1 VNGHVPGTPA
11 AGMLLVATP
20 ELVDPNFDHTVV
32 LLLDAD
38 ADGAVGVVLNRPS
51 QVSVSEILPPW
62 GEVVTGPDV
71 VFHGGPV
78 GTDSALAVATLPT
91 RDVAR
96 SATEGEGEEPDAE
109 RGAAIDATG
118 GAGPWTEAA
127 DPVGFRRVFGDTG
140 IVDLDVPT
148 ELLAPALR
156 GMRVFAGYA
165 GWGAGQVEAE
175 IEEGS
180 WYVVPALAEDL
191 LGARPEQLWTQV
203 LKRQPGALAW
213 VSTRPVNP
221 QLN

>member
-78 GTDSALAVATLPT
+78 GTDSALAVATLPA
-91 RDVAR
+91 RDGAS
-96 SATEGEGEEPDAE
+96 SATEDEGDEGDGPGAE
-109 RGAAIDATG
+109 
-118 GAGPWTEAA
+118 
-127 DPVGFRRVFGDTG
+127 PVGFRRVFGDTG

-213 VSTRPVNP
+213 VSTRPANP